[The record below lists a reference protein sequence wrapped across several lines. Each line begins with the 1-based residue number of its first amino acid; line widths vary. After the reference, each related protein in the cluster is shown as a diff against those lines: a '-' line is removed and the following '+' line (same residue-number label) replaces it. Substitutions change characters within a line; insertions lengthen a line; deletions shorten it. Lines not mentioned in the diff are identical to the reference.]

1 MNSINTFFVQNFSNF
16 IWLAVFIMALI
27 PICEGRIAFPFS
39 INEKLL
45 GENVM
50 SPITGFLT
58 CFFASIILTLFLL
71 TFFKG
76 VSNLL
81 KKIPVFNKIL
91 NKIDNV
97 IERKSEK
104 IKNKNNK
111 YFYLALFVLV
121 PLPLTGVWSAC
132 LISIILNLDFIKS
145 LISIVSGNL
154 LCLILIYILNLFLKD
169 FTLAL
174 LLISFVITFIV
185 ILILKLKN
193 KKMNIK
199 FLND

>member
-1 MNSINTFFVQNFSNF
+1 MSNINIFFSQNFSHF

-39 INEKLL
+39 INEILL

-50 SPITGFLT
+50 TPLTGFLT
-58 CFFASIILTLFLL
+58 CFFASIFLSLFLL
-71 TFFKG
+71 VFFKG
-76 VSNLL
+76 ISKLFRKISFFNNLL
-81 KKIPVFNKIL
+81 TKVDNLIENKSL
-91 NKIDNV
+91 KF
-97 IERKSEK
+97 
-104 IKNKNNK
+104 KNKNNK
-111 YFYLALFVLV
+111 YFYLALFVLI

-132 LISIILNLDFIKS
+132 LISIILNLDFKKS

-174 LLISFVITFIV
+174 LLISFIITF
-185 ILILKLKN
+185 L
-193 KKMNIK
+193 
-199 FLND
+199 